1 MVFVFVVQES
11 VLPKVEGRDG
21 VSVGGWGDGLVAV
34 VAVVGVGGTGHDA
47 AAVGVVGRVEN
58 VVDRTR
64 GQRGVERDLE
74 RGRCWGSLL
83 HVEGNGAAPCQCILS
98 CLEEWPEGC
107 RLCVVRWR

>member
-1 MVFVFVVQES
+1 MVFVFVIQAS

-47 AAVGVVGRVEN
+47 AVGVVGRVEN

-64 GQRGVERDLE
+64 GQRCVSG
-74 RGRCWGSLL
+74 
-83 HVEGNGAAPCQCILS
+83 ILS
-98 CLEEWPEGC
+98 
-107 RLCVVRWR
+107 VVDVGGVC